1 MFVTLTLVETLVRQ
15 TRKHDI
21 LDTKTAH
28 HAEGTRNRGGGGQK
42 TLRFFC
48 ISTHFIALRFYVISY
63 MLFPIFV
70 YL

>member
-28 HAEGTRNRGGGGQK
+28 HAQVTRKREAK
-42 TLRFFC
+42 DFEILLY
-48 ISTHFIALRFYVISY
+48 IYSL
-63 MLFPIFV
+63 
-70 YL
+70 